1 MIQALTS
8 HPAENKAFFRKLWSL
23 AIPVS
28 IQAMMFSLLGLIDIM
43 MVGRLGEASVAAVG
57 LGNRI
62 FFFNLVLTAA
72 LGSGM
77 TVLASQFIGAGD
89 KGGLRRTLVQAVFTS
104 LAVSLPFIAIYMLF
118 TQQILGLAS
127 QDPELL
133 ELASSYLLITAP
145 SIICTAIVVP
155 LESALRAANDART
168 PTRIGFIA
176 ILVNIA
182 LNYIL
187 IFGELGFPALGVA
200 GSAWGTTLSRL
211 FQTLLLVSYIY
222 SKRTFLLPS
231 LDDIRQ
237 ALKRAELRRYYQI
250 SVPIILQDGLWAF
263 GTILYNLIYASMGVN
278 ELAVM
283 SAVSSIEA
291 ILMSLF
297 IGFGVG
303 CSIIIS
309 QDLGAS
315 RFQSAWRQGWLVLI
329 LAPIAAL
336 CIGLLMVVFRHDIV
350 SLFGDF
356 NQTTMLIASQVMIAS
371 GLALMLRVINFTGI
385 IGLLRS
391 GGDVKAT
398 IYINVAG
405 MWGVGLPLAY
415 CAANWWGWPLYLVF
429 ICSLGEEITKSILVL
444 ARIVSRRWLNN
455 LVQEKPSTEL
465 VTQD

>member
-8 HPAENKAFFRKLWSL
+8 HPAENKAFFRKLWNL

-43 MVGRLGEASVAAVG
+43 MVGRLGEAAVAAVG

-77 TVLASQFIGAGD
+77 TVLASQFIGASD
-89 KGGLRRTLVQAVFTS
+89 KAGLRRTLGQAVFTS

-118 TQQILGLAS
+118 PQQILGLAS
-127 QDPELL
+127 QDPKLL

-168 PTRIGFIA
+168 PTRIGFIT
-176 ILVNIA
+176 ILVNVA
-182 LNYIL
+182 LNYVL

-222 SKRTFLLPS
+222 FKRTFLLPS

-237 ALKRAELRRYYQI
+237 ALQQVELRRYYQI
-250 SVPIILQDGLWAF
+250 SLPIIFQDGLWAF
-263 GTILYNLIYASMGVN
+263 GTVLYNLIYAGMGVN

-315 RFQSAWRQGWLVLI
+315 QFQRAWRQGWLVLT
-329 LAPIAAL
+329 LAPMAAFS
-336 CIGLLMVVFRHDIV
+336 IGLLMVLFRHNIV

-371 GLALMLRVINFTGI
+371 SLALMLRVINFTGI

-398 IYINVAG
+398 IYINMIG

-415 CAANWWGWPLYLVF
+415 FAANEWGWPLYLVF
-429 ICSLGEEITKSILVL
+429 ICSLGEELTKSILVL

-455 LVQEKPSTEL
+455 LVQEKPSEL

>member
-8 HPAENKAFFRKLWSL
+8 HSAENKAFFRKLWNL

-43 MVGRLGEASVAAVG
+43 MVGRLGETSVAAVG

-62 FFFNLVLTAA
+62 FFFNLILTAA

-89 KGGLRRTLVQAVFTS
+89 KGGLRRTLSQAILTS
-104 LAVSLPFIAIYMLF
+104 LIVSLPFIAVYMLF
-118 TQQILGLAS
+118 PQQILGLAS
-127 QDPELL
+127 NDTELL
-133 ELASSYLLITAP
+133 ELGSNYLLITAP

-155 LESALRAANDART
+155 LESALRAANDAKT

-176 ILVNIA
+176 ILINIA
-182 LNYIL
+182 LNYVL

-211 FQTLLLVSYIY
+211 FQTILLVSYIHH
-222 SKRTFLLPS
+222 KRAFLLPS
-231 LDDIRQ
+231 SDDLRQ
-237 ALKRAELRRYYQI
+237 ALKKAELVRYYKI
-250 SVPIILQDGLWAF
+250 SLPIILQDGLWAF
-263 GTILYNLIYASMGVN
+263 GTVLYNLIYANMGVN

-283 SAVSSIEA
+283 SAISSIEA

-303 CSIIIS
+303 SSIIIS

-315 RFQSAWRQGWLVLI
+315 QFQRAWRHGWLVLL

-336 CIGLLMVVFRHDIV
+336 GIGLLMVVFRHDIV

-356 NQTTMLIASQVMIAS
+356 NQSTLLLASQVMIAS

-391 GGDVKAT
+391 GGDVKASV
-398 IYINVAG
+398 YINVVG

-415 CAANWWGWPLYLVF
+415 FSANSWSWPLYLVF
-429 ICSLGEEITKSILVL
+429 ICSLGEEATKSILVL

-455 LVQEKPSTEL
+455 LVMENAST
-465 VTQD
+465 

>member
-8 HPAENKAFFRKLWSL
+8 HPAENKAFFRKLWNL

-28 IQAMMFSLLGLIDIM
+28 IQAMMFSLLGLIDIV
-43 MVGRLGEASVAAVG
+43 MVGRLGEAAVAAVG

-62 FFFNLVLTAA
+62 FFFNLVLTAS

-89 KGGLRRTLVQAVFTS
+89 KAGLRRTLGQAVFTS

-118 TQQILGLAS
+118 PKQILGLAS
-127 QDPELL
+127 QDPKLL

-155 LESALRAANDART
+155 LESALRAANDAKT
-168 PTRIGFIA
+168 PTCIGFIT
-176 ILVNIA
+176 ILVNVA
-182 LNYIL
+182 LNYVL

-211 FQTLLLVSYIY
+211 FQTLLLVGYIY
-222 SKRTFLLPS
+222 FKRTFLLPS

-237 ALKRAELRRYYQI
+237 ALQRSELRRYYQI
-250 SVPIILQDGLWAF
+250 SLPIIFQDGLWAF
-263 GTILYNLIYASMGVN
+263 GTVLYNLIYAGMGVN

-315 RFQSAWRQGWLVLI
+315 QFQRAWRQGWLVLT
-329 LAPIAAL
+329 LAPMAAL
-336 CIGLLMVVFRHDIV
+336 SIGLLMVLFRHDIV

-371 GLALMLRVINFTGI
+371 GLALMLRVINFTGT

-398 IYINVAG
+398 IYIKMTG

-415 CAANWWGWPLYLVF
+415 FAANEWGWPLYLVF
-429 ICSLGEEITKSILVL
+429 ICSLGEELTKSILVIG
-444 ARIVSRRWLNN
+444 RIISKRWLNN
-455 LVQEKPSTEL
+455 LVREQASTEL
-465 VTQD
+465 IAQD